1 MTILEKDILSIL
13 TEDARISP
21 KKISAMLSVD
31 EDKVKACI
39 SDMESRGLLVKYTAI
54 LNSEK
59 AEDSLVEALIEVKV
73 TPKKKEGFDG
83 IAKQIASFP
92 EVKAVY
98 LMSGAYDLAVF
109 IEDKTLQ
116 QVSRFVSER
125 ISTFDGV
132 LSTATHF
139 ILKKYKIEGVMTEKE
154 DADYRLS
161 IQA

>member
-1 MTILEKDILSIL
+1 MTVLEKDILAIL
-13 TEDARISP
+13 TQDARISH
-21 KKISAMLSVD
+21 KKIAAMLSVD
-31 EDKVKACI
+31 EAQVKACVAE
-39 SDMESRGLLVKYTAI
+39 MENSGLLVKYTAI
-54 LNSEK
+54 INSEK
-59 AEDSLVEALIEVKV
+59 ADDSLVEALIEVKV

-109 IEDKTLQ
+109 VEDKTLQ

-139 ILKKYKIEGVMTEKE
+139 ILKKYKIEGALTEKE
-154 DADYRLS
+154 DEDLRLS
-161 IQA
+161 VQA

>member
-1 MTILEKDILSIL
+1 MTAIEKDILNIL
-13 TEDARISP
+13 TEDARISH
-21 KKISAMLSVD
+21 KKIAAMLSVT
-31 EDKVKACI
+31 EAEVSATI
-39 SDMESRGLLVKYTAI
+39 EGMEKSGLLVKYTAI
-54 LNSEK
+54 INSEK
-59 AEDSLVEALIEVKV
+59 DENPIVEALIEVKV

-109 IEDKTLQ
+109 LEDKTLQ

-139 ILKKYKIEGVMTEKE
+139 ILKKYKIEGTLTEKE
-154 DADYRLS
+154 DEERRILV
-161 IQA
+161 QA